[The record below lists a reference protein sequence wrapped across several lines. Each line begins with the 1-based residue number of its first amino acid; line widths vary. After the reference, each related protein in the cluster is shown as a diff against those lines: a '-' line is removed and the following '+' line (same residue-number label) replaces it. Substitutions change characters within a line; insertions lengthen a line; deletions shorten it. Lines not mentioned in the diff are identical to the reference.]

1 MRQFI
6 RRHLETIIV
15 AMVVSAIFAG
25 GPAIAHGVR
34 HALFSHKAGVA
45 KVAKNAKAFG
55 GKSPSTFETLASRAD
70 TGIATTMDHTS
81 RAAGEEAEQ
90 TLTVSNAG
98 PGRATGVDVSVNK
111 MGWTPSTAHPN
122 CVVQLGGVTCT
133 NLSLAKGST
142 LQIHIDWTAG
152 CSPTGFDMP
161 MLVTMTSW
169 KYDKTPSNNNVQQS
183 ANTIGCPPPG
193 P

>member
-1 MRQFI
+1 MRQFV

-34 HALFSHKAGVA
+34 HALFAHKAGVA

-70 TGIATTMDHTS
+70 TAIATTMDHTS
-81 RAAGEEAEQ
+81 RAAGQVARQ

-98 PGRATGVDVSVNK
+98 PGRATGINVTSSK
-111 MGWTPSTAHPN
+111 GAWTPSTSHPG
-122 CVVQLGGVTCT
+122 CVATTGTVTCT
-133 NLSLAKGST
+133 NLGVAKGST
-142 LQIHIDWTAG
+142 LQIQIDWTAV
-152 CSPTGFDMP
+152 CPVAGFEFP
-161 MLVTMTSW
+161 MFVTMTSW
-169 KYDKTPSNNNVQQS
+169 KYDKTPANNTATQDS
-183 ANTIGCPPPG
+183 LTTGCA
-193 P
+193 